1 MSDPQEKSILVVDD
15 EEIIRS
21 FLAEVLGE
29 QYQIAEHQV
38 QAEERGDG
46 PPSTGEV
53 ITRHPF

>member
-1 MSDPQEKSILVVDD
+1 MTGEELKRHGDKEQQPQPSPAHL
-15 EEIIRS
+15 
-21 FLAEVLGE
+21 LGE